1 MNKGHDTGNNME
13 LTDIVKYSIDLVII
27 PIGVFI
33 WWGFNKHVIRMDDMH
48 RRLSDNERDIAV
60 IENQMLN
67 IKEDISEIKYGINNM
82 LVLLRK

>member
-1 MNKGHDTGNNME
+1 ME

-33 WWGFNKHVIRMDDMH
+33 WWGFNKHVLRMDDMH

-60 IENQMLN
+60 IESQMLN

>member
-1 MNKGHDTGNNME
+1 MNKGHDIGNNME

-60 IENQMLN
+60 IESQMLN

>member
-1 MNKGHDTGNNME
+1 ME
-13 LTDIVKYSIDLVII
+13 LADIVKYSIDLVII
-27 PIGVFI
+27 PLGVFI

-60 IENQMLN
+60 IESQMLN

>member
-1 MNKGHDTGNNME
+1 ME
-13 LTDIVKYSIDLVII
+13 LTDIVKYSIDLIII
-27 PIGVFI
+27 PLGVFI

-48 RRLSDNERDIAV
+48 KRLSDNERDIAV
-60 IENQMLN
+60 IESQMLN

>member
-1 MNKGHDTGNNME
+1 ME
-13 LTDIVKYSIDLVII
+13 LTDIVKYSIDLIII
-27 PIGVFI
+27 PLGVFI
-33 WWGFNKHVIRMDDMH
+33 WWGFNKHVVRMDDMH

-60 IENQMLN
+60 IESQMLN

>member
-1 MNKGHDTGNNME
+1 ME

-33 WWGFNKHVIRMDDMH
+33 WWGFNKHVLRMDDMH

>member
-1 MNKGHDTGNNME
+1 ME

-27 PIGVFI
+27 PLGVFI
-33 WWGFNKHVIRMDDMH
+33 WWGFNKHVIRMDEMH

-60 IENQMLN
+60 IESQMLN

>member
-1 MNKGHDTGNNME
+1 ME
-13 LTDIVKYSIDLVII
+13 LTDIVKYSIDLIII
-27 PIGVFI
+27 PLGVFI

-60 IENQMLN
+60 IESQMLN

>member
-1 MNKGHDTGNNME
+1 ME

>member
-1 MNKGHDTGNNME
+1 ME
-13 LTDIVKYSIDLVII
+13 LTDIVKYSIDLIII
-27 PIGVFI
+27 PLGVLI
-33 WWGFNKHVIRMDDMH
+33 WWGFNKHVVRMDDMH

-60 IENQMLN
+60 IESQMLN

>member
-1 MNKGHDTGNNME
+1 ME
-13 LTDIVKYSIDLVII
+13 LTDIVKYSIDLIII
-27 PIGVFI
+27 PLGVFI
-33 WWGFNKHVIRMDDMH
+33 WWAFNKHVIRMDDMH

-60 IENQMLN
+60 IESQMLN

>member
-1 MNKGHDTGNNME
+1 ME

-27 PIGVFI
+27 PLGVFI

-60 IENQMLN
+60 IESQMLN

>member
-60 IENQMLN
+60 IESQMLN

>member
-1 MNKGHDTGNNME
+1 ME
-13 LTDIVKYSIDLVII
+13 LTDIIKYSIDLIII
-27 PIGVFI
+27 PLGVFI
-33 WWGFNKHVIRMDDMH
+33 WWGFNKHVVRMDDMH

-60 IENQMLN
+60 IESQMLN

>member
-1 MNKGHDTGNNME
+1 ME

-27 PIGVFI
+27 PLGVFI
-33 WWGFNKHVIRMDDMH
+33 WWGFNKHVIRMDELH

-60 IENQMLN
+60 IESQMLN